1 MKEPK
6 YYVAVFGDPK
16 PPERDT
22 VESGKYH
29 LGGRGTGIA
38 GERGDIL
45 LLYCTDSYAEHSLS
59 VPGIG
64 IVLTKFSDYLFYRYL
79 PLSTPVGKDRIDTI
93 FTEEDKRNFSNVRS
107 DGFRMFEISRQSFRD
122 TLESVSVAWP

>member
-16 PPERDT
+16 PPERDV

-45 LLYCTDSYAEHSLS
+45 LLYCTDSYAKHPLS

-64 IVLTKFSDYLFYRYL
+64 IVLTRFSDYLFYRYL
-79 PLSTPVGKDRIDTI
+79 PLSVPVGKDRIDAF

-122 TLESVSVAWP
+122 ALEGVSVAWP